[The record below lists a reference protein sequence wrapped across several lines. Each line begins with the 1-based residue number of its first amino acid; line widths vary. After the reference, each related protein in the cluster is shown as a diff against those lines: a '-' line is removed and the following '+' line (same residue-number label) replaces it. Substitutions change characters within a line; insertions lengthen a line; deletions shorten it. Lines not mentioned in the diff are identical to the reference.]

1 MNEVV
6 GVVQRIQ
13 DRDGV
18 SVMSVLKRDG
28 ALVEV
33 VEDQIIRLK
42 VIPPGRGRVRI
53 PKNWPG
59 ETG

>member
-1 MNEVV
+1 LNEAV
-6 GVVQRIQ
+6 GVVQRMGDI
-13 DRDGV
+13 DGA
-18 SVMSVLKRDG
+18 SVIAVLKRDG

-59 ETG
+59 ETS